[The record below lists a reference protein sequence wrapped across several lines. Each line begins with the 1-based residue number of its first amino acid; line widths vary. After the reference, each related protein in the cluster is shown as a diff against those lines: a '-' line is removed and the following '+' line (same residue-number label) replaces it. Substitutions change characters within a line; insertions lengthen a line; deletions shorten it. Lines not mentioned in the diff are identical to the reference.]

1 MTVTATEASAA
12 PRTCPTCRH
21 TGHVTAV
28 SARLDPDRLA
38 NALRRELRRWSVDMT
53 DPELLLYGPDRE
65 LWVDPEAGEVWSG
78 EVTRTAEQQLRL
90 ALVHLAAAL
99 AAGARL

>member
-1 MTVTATEASAA
+1 MTVTATEAPA
-12 PRTCPTCRH
+12 RTCPTCRH
-21 TGHVTAV
+21 TDHIATV
-28 SARLDPDRLA
+28 SAALDPDRLA

-65 LWVDPEAGEVWSG
+65 LWVDPEAGEVWSS
-78 EVTRTAEQQLRL
+78 EVTRSADQQMRL

-99 AAGARL
+99 AAGAKP